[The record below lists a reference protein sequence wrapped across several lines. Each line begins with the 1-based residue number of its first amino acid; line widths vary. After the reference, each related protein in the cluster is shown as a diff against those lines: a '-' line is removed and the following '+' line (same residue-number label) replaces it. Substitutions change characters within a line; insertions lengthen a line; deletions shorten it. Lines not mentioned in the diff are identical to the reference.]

1 MSSSIRGTSRA
12 TLLRSPAIGA
22 SGETDAPWAWNTAAT
37 PHSWFS
43 SPMRLDGPSELEPR
57 AGRGTRRGGDIDAVA
72 MTHFNLGRGQN
83 TIIMSTRPL
92 DNLQALGHG
101 PRRLTIFT

>member
-12 TLLRSPAIGA
+12 TLLRFPAIGA
-22 SGETDAPWAWNTAAT
+22 SGETDAPSAWNTAAT

-43 SPMRLDGPSELEPR
+43 SPMRLDGPRELEPR
-57 AGRGTRRGGDIDAVA
+57 TSCRARRGGDIDAVA

-83 TIIMSTRPL
+83 TIIMSTGPL
-92 DNLQALGHG
+92 DNLQALGRGH
-101 PRRLTIFT
+101 RRLT